1 MQSGQRIY
9 SARWG
14 VSSLQAEAQDKSN
27 NISCPDLLENCIHIY
42 THAKVNMLVTQ
53 CCVFPDRI
61 SLLDIRIVA
70 QERYQ
75 GQAAALNHQIPHSQV
90 LNMVKSAEALPFF
103 LAARNKSS
111 SIRC

>member
-1 MQSGQRIY
+1 
-9 SARWG
+9 
-14 VSSLQAEAQDKSN
+14 
-27 NISCPDLLENCIHIY
+27 
-42 THAKVNMLVTQ
+42 MLVIQ

-70 QERYQ
+70 QERSQ
-75 GQAAALNHQIPHSQV
+75 GQAAALNHQIPQSQV
-90 LNMVKSAEALPFF
+90 LNMVKSAEVLPFF